1 MTIDKR
7 TIKQPYVPYEEIDG
21 GFQVSSEDGKNI
33 ITFEK
38 AGGFTKE
45 VFRGIVIERYKNGK
59 IKKICRTCKRTCK
72 QIIVRGS
79 SFKCFLKNYDYKKRN
94 RQEKK

>member
-72 QIIVRGS
+72 QIIVKGS
-79 SFKCFLKNYDYKKRN
+79 SFECFLKNYDYKKRK